1 MNILKPQNI
10 RNKELVNKNLISIK
24 ENEEISYC
32 IFENQECDNINLYE
46 VEFEHCKFNNICMQK
61 LHLEM

>member
-10 RNKELVNKNLISIK
+10 HSKQLVNKHLKSIR

-32 IFENQECDNINLYE
+32 IFENQEYDNINLYE
-46 VEFEHCKFNNICMQK
+46 IEFEK
-61 LHLEM
+61 

>member
-10 RNKELVNKNLISIK
+10 SNKELVNKNLISIK

-32 IFENQECDNINLYE
+32 IF
-46 VEFEHCKFNNICMQK
+46 
-61 LHLEM
+61 